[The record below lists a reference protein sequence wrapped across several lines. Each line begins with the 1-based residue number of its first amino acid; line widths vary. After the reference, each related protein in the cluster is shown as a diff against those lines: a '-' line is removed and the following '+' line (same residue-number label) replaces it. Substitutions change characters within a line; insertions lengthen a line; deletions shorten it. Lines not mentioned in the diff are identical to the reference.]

1 MKLFFQQLAPDT
13 HTTTRST
20 PLDTPFNMS
29 AAGPQPKR
37 SQYYMDPDNLDE
49 ELAKVPLF
57 MSKLPEEENDTL
69 EALQSLVYDGP
80 PEGIKRENI
89 YNMIQELTCLLLQRL
104 LRTLRTKEMN
114 VSRKAR

>member
-1 MKLFFQQLAPDT
+1 
-13 HTTTRST
+13 
-20 PLDTPFNMS
+20 
-29 AAGPQPKR
+29 
-37 SQYYMDPDNLDE
+37 MDPDNLDE